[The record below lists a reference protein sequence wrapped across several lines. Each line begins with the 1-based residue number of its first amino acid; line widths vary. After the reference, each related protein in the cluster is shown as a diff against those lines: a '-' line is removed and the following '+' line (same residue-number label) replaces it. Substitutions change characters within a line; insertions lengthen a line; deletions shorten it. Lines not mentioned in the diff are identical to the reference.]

1 MTRATVLALTLLAS
15 CGGPPAPDP
24 PAPRDPQVAQALDD
38 PLMTDPDLS
47 SRNEGAAALTVESDG
62 SLPVLPVTPEAVAAA
77 RAEAAVLVG
86 GIGRLAA
93 PPAAAGP
100 AKPIADEAPEA
111 HLAALPGGARCEG
124 ALERSAIWAARLPR
138 SLPVYPRG
146 ATLAAAGSDAAGCK
160 ARAITFTTPVPI
172 DEVVAFYWA
181 RAAVLGPVYRRRG
194 AERVVTGATP
204 GLVFDVR
211 AAPKDGGTLVRLAT
225 LEP

>member
-1 MTRATVLALTLLAS
+1 MTRATVLALTLLAACS
-15 CGGPPAPDP
+15 GPPAPDP

-62 SLPVLPVTPEAVAAA
+62 SLPVLPATLEAVAAA
-77 RAEAAVLVG
+77 RAEAAALVG
-86 GIGRLAA
+86 GSGRLAA

-100 AKPIADEAPEA
+100 AKAIADEAPEA
-111 HLAALPGGARCEG
+111 HLAALPGARC
-124 ALERSAIWAARLPR
+124 AAVLERSAIWAARLPR

-160 ARAITFTTPVPI
+160 ARAVTFTTPVPV

-181 RAAVLGPVYRRRG
+181 RAAGLGPVYRTRG
-194 AERVVTGATP
+194 KEQVVTGATP

-211 AAPKDGGTLVRLAT
+211 ATPNDEGTLVRLAT
-225 LEP
+225 VER